1 MEKTLTLN
9 DVAIKA
15 KSKKEI
21 YFVLTTEGAI
31 YLPPI
36 MGANSSYL
44 KEIARGTKLFLYSK
58 NVKVVKVRKIKSYTL
73 LTSSNG
79 QNQRQK

>member
-15 KSKKEI
+15 KSKKEA
-21 YFVLTTEGAI
+21 YFVLTIEGAI
-31 YLPPI
+31 YLHPI
-36 MGANSSYL
+36 MHANSSYL
-44 KEIARGTKLFLYSK
+44 KEVARGTKLFLYNK
-58 NVKVVKVRKIKSYTL
+58 NVKVVKVPQIKSYTL

-79 QNQRQK
+79 ENQRQK